1 MIVEPLENDSNPEE
15 QQRRV
20 DAVVAQGPGGAF
32 ALAGLALALVMA
44 MWLAF
49 YVIVFVGRGGD

>member
-1 MIVEPLENDSNPEE
+1 MIFEPGESDTSDD
-15 QQRRV
+15 QQRV

-32 ALAGLALALVMA
+32 AIAGVAVALVLA

-49 YVIVFVGRGGD
+49 YVFVFLARGGD